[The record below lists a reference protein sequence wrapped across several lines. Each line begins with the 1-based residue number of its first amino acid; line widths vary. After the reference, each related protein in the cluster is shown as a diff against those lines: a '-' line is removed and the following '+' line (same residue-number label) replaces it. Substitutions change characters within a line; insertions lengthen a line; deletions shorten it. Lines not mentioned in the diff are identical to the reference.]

1 MTSNGLRRVYIAGKM
16 RGCPD
21 WNRAAFDAAET
32 RWRAAGWIV
41 FSPAHALR
49 VLDHD
54 PGADP
59 ASGRYREQDRR
70 HLNQAMQ
77 IDLACLYAADAVALL
92 PGWETSY
99 GVTVE
104 LALAQFLGLDVYDAV
119 TMDRLRPPATPW
131 AFYNEVVRA
140 WRLVEQGGARGCVA
154 AGPSPVKLTAPEA
167 AGAAETPNN
176 GHADWDD
183 VWRDMARRCAEQ
195 VSAKAVP
202 SPDPTLSN
210 EEGA

>member
-1 MTSNGLRRVYIAGKM
+1 MNSNGPRRVYIAGKM

-99 GVTVE
+99 GTTVE

-140 WRLVEQGGARGCVA
+140 WRLEGVVEV
-154 AGPSPVKLTAPEA
+154 
-167 AGAAETPNN
+167 PNP
-176 GHADWDD
+176 GELFADPDAHADWAD
-183 VWRDMARRCAEQ
+183 VWRGLGKTAER
-195 VSAKAVP
+195 P
-202 SPDPTLSN
+202 
-210 EEGA
+210 G